1 MKGQVLI
8 AHVTPIRPVTSIR
21 STILQSSLA
30 SLRGRGSFDDW
41 SRVVDPNFRDVIVQS
56 IAPTWLPIEVGVA
69 HYAACE
75 ALMLPLSDQV
85 AMGEVVGD
93 RIQGTF
99 MATLLRSARAAGMNP
114 MILLSQFD
122 RMWTRVFQG
131 GSIQL
136 VHTGPKDLD
145 IEVRGLPLVRLPYF
159 RTAFCGVV
167 RAGIA
172 FAGVRSAL
180 VKQKSH
186 RTEENVYLMHAA
198 WV

>member
-8 AHVTPIRPVTSIR
+8 AHVAQLQPVTYVR

-30 SLRGRGSFDDW
+30 SLRTRGSFDEW
-41 SRVVDPNFRDVIVQS
+41 CRLVDPDYRDIIVES
-56 IAPTWLPIEVGVA
+56 LAPTWLPISVGVA
-69 HYAACE
+69 HYTACE
-75 ALMLPLSDQV
+75 ALMLPQSEQV

-99 MATLLRSARAAGMNP
+99 MGTLMRSARAAGMNP

-122 RMWTRVFQG
+122 RMWARVFQG

-136 VHTGPKDLD
+136 VQTGPKDLD

-172 FAGVRSAL
+172 FSGVRSAH
-180 VKQKSH
+180 VKPRIH
-186 RTEENVYLMHAA
+186 RPEDGQYVMHAA